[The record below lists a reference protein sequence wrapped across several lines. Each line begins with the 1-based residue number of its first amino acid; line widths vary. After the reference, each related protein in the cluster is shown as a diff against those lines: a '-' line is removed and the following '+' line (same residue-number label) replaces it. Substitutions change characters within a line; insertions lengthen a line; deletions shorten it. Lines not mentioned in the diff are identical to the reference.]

1 MSKSKDTDQN
11 TLDFEGVEREPLRT
25 FTERAYL
32 EYSMY
37 VILDRAL
44 PHVGDGL
51 KPVQRRIIYAMSEL
65 GLAAGAKHKKSA
77 RTVGDVIGK
86 FHPHGDS
93 ACYEAMVLMAQP
105 FSYRYPIVD
114 GQGNFGS
121 PDDPKSFAAMRY
133 TESKLTRYA
142 DVLLSELGQGTVDWQ
157 PNFDGSLDE
166 PVLLPARLPNLL
178 LNGATGI
185 AVGMATDIPPH
196 NLKEVAAA
204 CVRMLDEPKATTA
217 QLCEHVRG
225 PDFPTGAEII
235 TPRDELRRIYES
247 GNGTF
252 RARARFELE
261 DGEIIVT
268 ELPYQVSG
276 SKVLEQIAAQM
287 RAKKLPMI
295 EDLRDESDHEHPTRL
310 VITPRSNRVDTEQ
323 VMAHLFATTD
333 LERTYRVNLNVI
345 ARDGRPRVM
354 GLRAL
359 LEEWLSFRTDTVS
372 RRLQFRLEK
381 VNARLHILDGL
392 LIAYLN
398 LDEVIRIVRTENDP
412 KAALIARFQ
421 LSEAQ
426 AEAILETKLRHLARL
441 EEMKIRGEQAELA
454 KERDQLEKLLGSKAK
469 LKKLVRDEILADA
482 EKYGDARRSKLVER
496 AAAQAIDETELV
508 ASEPMTVVVSKSGWV
523 RAAKGHDID
532 PRSLSYKT
540 GDEFRAVRTRPQ
552 HPARGVPRQYGARL
566 QPAGAHAAVGART
579 GRAPVGPPRSPGRRD
594 LSRRADR
601 RTRGSLGAG
610 QQRRLRLHRETRR
623 PPQPQ
628 SRRQSRTERAGRSRG
643 DRAGAARG
651 GRRGAARRA
660 QLRRAAADL
669 SGGGPAGAAA
679 GQGQQDLRHFDQEVA
694 GRCGIAARD
703 RDRRAGAVAA
713 AADGRAA
720 HGTDV
725 SRTRRVPRR
734 KGPARR
740 GAAAWLAQGGR
751 AGSRGL
757 RLRLSPA

>member
-1 MSKSKDTDQN
+1 MAKSKDTDTTA
-11 TLDFEGVEREPLRT
+11 TLDFEGVERQPLRT

-65 GLAAGAKHKKSA
+65 GLAATAKPKKSA

-105 FSYRYPIVD
+105 FSYRYPIVE

-133 TESKLTRYA
+133 TESKLSRYA
-142 DVLLSELGQGTVDWQ
+142 EVLLSELGQGTVDWQ

-166 PVLLPARLPNLL
+166 PCLLPARLPNLL
-178 LNGATGI
+178 LNGAMGI
-185 AVGMATDIPPH
+185 AVGMSTDIPPH
-196 NLKEVAAA
+196 NLREVAAA
-204 CVRMLDEPKATTA
+204 CIRLLDEPKATTS
-217 QLCEHVRG
+217 QLCEHVLG

-235 TPRDELRRIYES
+235 TPREELQKIYET

-252 RARARFELE
+252 RARARFEME

-276 SKVLEQIAAQM
+276 SKVLEQVAAQM

-354 GLRAL
+354 GLRSL
-359 LEEWLSFRTDTVS
+359 LEEWLSFRVDTVT
-372 RRLQFRLEK
+372 RRLNYRLEK

-392 LIAYLN
+392 LVAYLN
-398 LDEVIRIVRTENDP
+398 LDEVIRIVRTEDEP

-421 LSEAQ
+421 LSELQ

-441 EEMKIRGEQAELA
+441 EEMKIRGEQGELA
-454 KERDQLEKLLGSKAK
+454 KERDAIEKLLGSRAK
-469 LKKLVRDEILADA
+469 LKKLVRDEIQADMQ
-482 EKYGDARRSKLVER
+482 KYGDDRRSKLVAR

-508 ASEPMTVVVSKSGWV
+508 ASEPTTVILSKSGWV
-523 RAAKGHDID
+523 RAAKGHEID
-532 PRSLSYKT
+532 PRSVSYKT
-540 GDEFRAVRTRPQ
+540 GDEYRAC
-552 HPARGVPRQYGARL
+552 ARGRSTQL
-566 QPAGAHAAVGART
+566 AVFLDST
-579 GRAPVGPPRSPGRRD
+579 GRAYSLLAHTLPSARGQGEPLSGRLDPPDGATFPGVLIGDPGDRWVLASSAGYGFVVKLED
-594 LSRRADR
+594 LHSRN
-601 RTRGSLGAG
+601 
-610 QQRRLRLHRETRR
+610 
-623 PPQPQ
+623 
-628 SRRQSRTERAGRSRG
+628 RAGKAALNVPDGYAAIAPTVVPAGETPLLAAVNSEGRLLTFPVADLPELPRGKGNKIFGISTKKSLVEPETLLAIAAVAPGQTLKVLCG
-643 DRAGAARG
+643 DRTMSLSYKDLGEYRG
-651 GRRGAARRA
+651 ERGQRGAVLPRGWRKAEG
-660 QLRRAAADL
+660 L
-669 SGGGPAGAAA
+669 
-679 GQGQQDLRHFDQEVA
+679 EVE
-694 GRCGIAARD
+694 
-703 RDRRAGAVAA
+703 
-713 AADGRAA
+713 
-720 HGTDV
+720 
-725 SRTRRVPRR
+725 
-734 KGPARR
+734 
-740 GAAAWLAQGGR
+740 
-751 AGSRGL
+751 
-757 RLRLSPA
+757 